1 MLGDEFRRTRLT
13 AGLSQEELG
22 FRAKISRNYVSLL
35 ELNQKSP
42 TVEVLFRI
50 AKALG
55 VRASVIVARTE
66 RRTHR

>member
-42 TVEVLFRI
+42 TVEVLVRI